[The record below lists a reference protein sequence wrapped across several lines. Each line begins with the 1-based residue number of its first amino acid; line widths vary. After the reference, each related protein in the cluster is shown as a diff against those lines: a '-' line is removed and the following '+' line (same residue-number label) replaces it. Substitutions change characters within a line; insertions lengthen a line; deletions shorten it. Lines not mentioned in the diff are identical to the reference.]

1 MNVIN
6 SNIEK
11 IQNEISLLKNQIEKN
26 ETLVEEYKGQIK
38 AIEEKVGEIES
49 NINEKQSELYQLTKY
64 LEKEKGIE
72 EFNIKYSLPLSEEAK
87 DAIRKLIIEKT
98 EELPDGMRLRIDIK
112 LLDEL
117 IFCKSS
123 DDKGLIKTP
132 IWTGSFLK
140 KIELKNVSFDNVIF
154 GILDDKENIIE
165 NDSIYDIDFS
175 DTDIK
180 VDFSKCRAAGL
191 LSSCNFKGVD
201 LSNSCSEI
209 IRMAKNCNFSETNI
223 KLNLNQNDKI
233 CFIKCNFSNNDMEG
247 LEINSNNLS
256 LSDNKLILFRN
267 NWVNTKVVF
276 KSTALFDKELQYGL
290 ETGFFHGCYYDF
302 MDVKELIDNRKAE
315 YINNPYAMTNPAV
328 IQVDDQ
334 NNIINCY
341 TGLDTKGFFK
351 PKS

>member
-6 SNIEK
+6 SNIDK
-11 IQNEISLLKNQIEKN
+11 IQNEISLLQNQIEKD
-26 ETLVEEYKGQIK
+26 ETLLKDYKEQIK
-38 AIEEKVGEIES
+38 VIES
-49 NINEKQSELYQLTKY
+49 NISEKQSELYQLTKY
-64 LEKEKGIE
+64 LEKEKNIE
-72 EFNIKYSLPLSEEAK
+72 EFNIKYSLPLTEEAK

-98 EELPDGMRLRIDIK
+98 EELSDGMRLRIDTK

-117 IFCKSS
+117 IFCKRS
-123 DDKGLIKTP
+123 DNKGLIKIP

-140 KIELKNVSFDNVIF
+140 KIELKNVSFDSVIF
-154 GILDDKENIIE
+154 GIFDDKENIIE

-201 LSNSCSEI
+201 LSNSCSET
-209 IRMAKNCNFSETNI
+209 IRMAKSCNFSGTNI
-223 KLNLNQNDKI
+223 KLNLNQNDKV
-233 CFIKCNFSNNDMEG
+233 CFVKCNFSDNYMKG

-256 LSDNKLILFRN
+256 LDDNKLILFRN
-267 NWVNTKVVF
+267 NWVNTEVVF
-276 KSTALFDKELQYGL
+276 KSTALFDEELQYGL
-290 ETGFFHGCYYDF
+290 ETGLLHGCYYDF
-302 MDVKELIDNRKAE
+302 MGVKELIDNRRAE

-341 TGLDTKGFFK
+341 TGKGIEDFFGAK
-351 PKS
+351 